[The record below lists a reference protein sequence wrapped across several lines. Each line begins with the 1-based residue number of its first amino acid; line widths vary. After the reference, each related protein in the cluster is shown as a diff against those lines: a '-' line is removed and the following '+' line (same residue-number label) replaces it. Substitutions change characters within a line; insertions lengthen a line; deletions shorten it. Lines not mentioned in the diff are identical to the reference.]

1 MQKQPIIPNV
11 LPQIYRRKRIDALA
25 DALSA
30 LAAGFGILLLLAL
43 LLCL

>member
-11 LPQIYRRKRIDALA
+11 LPQIPRRRRIDALT

-30 LAAGFGILLLLAL
+30 LAVVLGILLSLTL